1 MPLNLKPGKIY
12 SKRIYPHCLH
22 IDWKSGTV
30 ITCNYNCMHLTF
42 PKISKRFSSSL
53 TRDVAIYLE

>member
-12 SKRIYPHCLH
+12 SKRIYPDTVC

-30 ITCNYNCMHLTF
+30 ISYNCMYLKF
-42 PKISKRFSSSL
+42 PKISERFSSSL
-53 TRDVAIYLE
+53 TRDVVIYLE